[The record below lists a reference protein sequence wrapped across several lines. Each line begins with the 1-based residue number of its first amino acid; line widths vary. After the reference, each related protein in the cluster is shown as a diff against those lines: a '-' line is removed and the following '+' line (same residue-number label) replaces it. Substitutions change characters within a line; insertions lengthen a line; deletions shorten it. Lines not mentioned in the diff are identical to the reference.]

1 MEKINFLS
9 ETFKEKAFS
18 NKIKFINH
26 LKNIKS
32 VYIFKKIIG
41 NIPFNKALN
50 IIRYNKHIQKKL
62 NVNIN
67 DFIKESVIEIELIPF
82 KKKYGE
88 FINIVNKEQTC
99 FYHIYFNNNQDEI
112 QRTNITEKDEVNKI
126 KIIINYQVTSFYQLF
141 AYCECIESINFI
153 NFQRKNITNTS
164 FMFYKC
170 SSLKEINF
178 YNFKTD
184 NVDDMRCMFYDCL
197 SLEKLNLSKF
207 NTENVKNMS
216 YMFSRCSSL
225 KEIYIANFN
234 TEFVINMTEMFSGCS
249 SLKHIDVSNF
259 TIEDECIIDL
269 MFKKC
274 LEELKNKVR
283 LQNKYIRNRYN
294 FDYDLFF
301 ENN

>member
-1 MEKINFLS
+1 MKKVFQLMKKLNFLS

-50 IIRYNKHIQKKL
+50 IIRYNKHFQKKL
-62 NVNIN
+62 NINID
-67 DFIKESVIEIELIPF
+67 DFLKCSVVIIELIPF
-82 KKKYGE
+82 KNKYGQ
-88 FINIVNKEQTC
+88 FINIANKEQRC

-126 KIIINYQVTSFYQLF
+126 RIIINYQVTSFYQLF
-141 AYCECIESINFI
+141 SYCECIESINFI
-153 NFQRKNITNTS
+153 SFQRKNITNMS

-178 YNFKTD
+178 SNFITD
-184 NVDDMRCMFYDCL
+184 NVDDMRCMFYECS
-197 SLEKLNLSKF
+197 SLKELNLSKF

-216 YMFSRCSSL
+216 YMFSGCSSL
-225 KEIYIANFN
+225 KKLNVDNFD
-234 TEFVINMTEMFSGCS
+234 TELVTNMTEMFSGCS
-249 SLKHIDVSNF
+249 SLIQLDISNF
-259 TIEDECIIDL
+259 TIEDECNIDS

-274 LEELKNKVR
+274 SV
-283 LQNKYIRNRYN
+283 IVIH
-294 FDYDLFF
+294 
-301 ENN
+301 

>member
-88 FINIVNKEQTC
+88 FINIVNKEQIC
-99 FYHIYFNNNQDEI
+99 FYHIYFNNNQNEI

-184 NVDDMRCMFYDCL
+184 NVDDMRCMFYDCSL
-197 SLEKLNLSKF
+197 LEKLNLSKF

-225 KEIYIANFN
+225 KEIYIANLN

-259 TIEDECIIDL
+259 TIEDECIIDF